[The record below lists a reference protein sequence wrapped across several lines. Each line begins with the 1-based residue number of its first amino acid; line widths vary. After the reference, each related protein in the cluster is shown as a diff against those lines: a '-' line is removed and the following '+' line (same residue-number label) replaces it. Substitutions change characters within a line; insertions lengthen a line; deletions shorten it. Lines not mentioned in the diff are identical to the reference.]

1 MKKFVLLAI
10 AASFQC
16 TLMAQPQPKY
26 AEKVVYEDSNVIFRQ
41 IDEQTWEGN
50 GHLMANESLYLIAG
64 TESAILIDAGTDI
77 PGLHQIVSDI
87 CKKPVRLIA
96 THVHPDHTGSAIN
109 EWDEISINAADEVNR
124 PMFMVGYQG
133 KTTYLTDGEVIDL
146 GGRQIEVIFTPG
158 HTPGSTT
165 FIDKA
170 RHYGFS
176 GDSFGSG
183 NLLITVNFST
193 IILSAQRIAYY
204 MEKNGIEYLYP
215 GHYMGVNKETLQ
227 RVKDIAELCSQLRE
241 GEKEGEKLDRPG
253 IGGLD
258 HVLFERGVR
267 LNYGPAQMK

>member
-1 MKKFVLLAI
+1 MKNFLLLAL

-16 TLMAQPQPKY
+16 ALMAQPQPQY
-26 AEKVVYEDSNVIFRQ
+26 AEKVVYEGKDVVFRQ

-50 GHLMANESLYLIAG
+50 GHLMANETLYLVAG
-64 TESAILIDAGTDI
+64 ADSAILIDAGTEI

-109 EWDEISINAADEVNR
+109 EWEEISINAADEVNR
-124 PMFMVGYQG
+124 PMFMVGYTG
-133 KTTYLTDGEVIDL
+133 KTRYLIDGEVIDL
-146 GGRQIEVIFTPG
+146 GGRKIEVIFTPG

-165 FIDKA
+165 FLDRE

-183 NLLITVNFST
+183 NLLITTNFST
-193 IILSAQRIAYY
+193 VILSAQRMAYL
-204 MEKNGIEYLYP
+204 MEKQGIEYLYP

-227 RVKDIAELCSQLRE
+227 RLKDIAELCEQLRE
-241 GEKEGEKLDRPG
+241 GEKEGEKLERPG

-258 HVLFERGVR
+258 HVLSERGVR
-267 LNYGPAQMK
+267 LNYGPTQMK

>member
-16 TLMAQPQPKY
+16 ALMAQPQPKY

-109 EWDEISINAADEVNR
+109 EWDEITINAADEVNR

-133 KTTYLTDGEVIDL
+133 KTHYLTDGEIIDL

-165 FIDKA
+165 FIDKD

-176 GDSFGSG
+176 GDAFGSG

-193 IILSAQRIAYY
+193 IILSAQRMAYF

-227 RVKDIAELCSQLRE
+227 RVKDIAELCTQLRE
-241 GEKEGEKLDRPG
+241 GEKVGEKLERPG

-258 HVLFERGVR
+258 HVLSERGVR
-267 LNYGPAQMK
+267 LNYGPAQIK

>member
-1 MKKFVLLAI
+1 MKKIVLLAI

-64 TESAILIDAGTDI
+64 TESAILIDAGTVI

-109 EWDEISINAADEVNR
+109 EWDEITINAADEVNR

-133 KTTYLTDGEVIDL
+133 KTHYLTDGEIIDL

-165 FIDKA
+165 FIDKD

-176 GDSFGSG
+176 GDAFGSG

-193 IILSAQRIAYY
+193 IILSAQRMAYY

-227 RVKDIAELCSQLRE
+227 RVKDIAELCTQLRE
-241 GEKEGEKLDRPG
+241 GEKVGEKLERPG

-258 HVLFERGVR
+258 HVLSERGVR
-267 LNYGPAQMK
+267 LNYGPAQIK